1 MDTIYFYDPRRGEF
15 CFLSN
20 LHPRPLV
27 FAGTE
32 YDTPEHAFQVEKAL
46 FPRIKNW
53 LKQAP
58 TPELAAVA
66 GDALTEEETVPD
78 WANICVEVM
87 SSIVRAKFD
96 GAEDLKQCLLATGDR
111 KLAECSPIDGEV
123 ARFWGEYQG
132 QGENRLGKI
141 LMALRAAYRSEK

>member
-1 MDTIYFYDPRRGEF
+1 MDAINFYDPRQGEF

-27 FAGTE
+27 FAGTK
-32 YDTPEHAFQVEKAL
+32 YDTPEHAFQVEKARS
-46 FPRIKNW
+46 PRMKNW

-78 WANICVEVM
+78 WANICVEAM
-87 SSIVRAKFD
+87 SAIVRAKFD
-96 GAEDLKQCLLATGDR
+96 DAEDLKQRLLATGER
-111 KLAECSPIDGEV
+111 KLAEDSPVDGEV

-132 QGENRLGKI
+132 RGENQLGKI
-141 LMALRAAYRSEK
+141 LMELRTAYRNEK